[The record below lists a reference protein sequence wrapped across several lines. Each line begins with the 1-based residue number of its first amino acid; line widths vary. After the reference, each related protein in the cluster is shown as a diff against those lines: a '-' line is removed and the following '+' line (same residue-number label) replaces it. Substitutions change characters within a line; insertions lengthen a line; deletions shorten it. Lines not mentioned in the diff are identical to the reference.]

1 MAEQGAGAAPGP
13 VPATAMQEALWWVH
27 QRARDRSVYHLT
39 WRLGVDDPLDE
50 AALAVA
56 WQAMVDRHEALR
68 TSVVRQGDAVT
79 LVVTPRVAVGLHRLE
94 VDDPGDADPGTLLRL
109 VAEEVHVAP
118 VDPAAAPLARITLV
132 RVGDRHEVLLTVHH
146 MVLDGWAVQ
155 LLVGELSEAYA
166 AVREGRAV
174 SFPADPVPFSTYAR
188 EQAAARA
195 DGRWDKSLAYWC
207 DALAGAAS
215 AVLEPDLPG
224 GVISGAPG
232 AILRYGFSAE
242 AGAGITALA
251 KATFATPFAI
261 ILAAAQLVLARA
273 GAGSDV
279 AVGVVTA
286 NRMTTRDQALLGYTA
301 NLCVARARVAEADT
315 VAAVVGAARDGMWQ
329 MLTHQAVPYPVVF
342 GALPEQTRAALG
354 DPAPLLLSYL
364 GPIGTDLRIGAVPA
378 TLLPSPNRAA
388 RADVAMSVWE
398 ADGGYLAEVEY
409 HTGRY
414 RESSV
419 LALLHDLDAVLA
431 DGGAEPQR
439 TVGSFEVATRAR
451 AGRAAPT
458 AADRDPAA
466 GPLPESADWRQV
478 VAAWTDV
485 LGAPPVGPDVD
496 FFAAGGNSLSALRLV
511 DALAAD
517 GRPAVDVVRWLGEPT
532 PQRLTGLLG
541 GSGSEPVPAESTLV
555 RLRDGSGPH
564 LHLVHGAGG
573 SPQDYQDL
581 LAELPEHW
589 RVTAS
594 RDSAQLPTVP
604 ELARRYRA
612 DLDAAGLVPDL
623 LGGWS
628 FGGQVAYQMAA
639 DQVGRRSALVLLDS
653 APPIGYELPADDV
666 RQRFDTFTENVHR
679 ALGLEPDAPR
689 PRVTGGA
696 EPGGFDERLAVG
708 ALAACLAAVRQPVP
722 TALLAHRWHSYERH
736 LRASAGY
743 VHDGPVDTPALV
755 IGADL
760 LDAQLA
766 QWAARVGAARSHR
779 IGTDHFGVLH
789 SAAVAQVAAA
799 VIDFARVA
807 AARG

>member
-1 MAEQGAGAAPGP
+1 MVEQHAGAAPGP
-13 VPATAMQEALWWVH
+13 VPATGMQEALWWVH

-39 WRLGVDDPLDE
+39 WRLAVDEPLDE

-68 TSVVRQGDAVT
+68 TSVVRQADAVT
-79 LVVTPRVAVGLHRLE
+79 LVVAPRIVVGLHRVE
-94 VDDPGDADPGTLLRL
+94 VDDPGPADPGTLLRL
-109 VAEEVHVAP
+109 VAEEVHAGP
-118 VDPAAAPLARITLV
+118 MDPEAAPLARITLV

-146 MVLDGWAVQ
+146 VVLDGWAVQ

-166 AVREGRAV
+166 ATREGRAV

-195 DGRWDKSLAYWC
+195 DGRWDKSLAYWR
-207 DALAGAAS
+207 DALAGATS

-224 GVISGAPG
+224 EVASGAPG

-242 AGAGITALA
+242 AGAGIAALA
-251 KATFATPFAI
+251 KATFATPFAV
-261 ILAAAQLVLARA
+261 ILGAAQIVLARA
-273 GAGSDV
+273 GAGPDV

-286 NRMTTRDQALLGYTA
+286 NRMTARDQALLGYTA
-301 NLCVARARVAEADT
+301 NLCVARATVDGADT
-315 VAAVVGAARDGMWQ
+315 VAGVVGAARDGMWQ

-342 GALPEQTRAALG
+342 GALPEATRSALG

-364 GPIGTDLRIGAVPA
+364 GPIGTDLRLGPVPA

-388 RADVAMSVWE
+388 RADLAMSVWE
-398 ADGGYLAEVEY
+398 ADGGYLAEIEY

-419 LALLHDLDAVLA
+419 LALLHDLDEVLA

-439 TVGSFEVATRAR
+439 TVGSFDVATRAR
-451 AGRAAPT
+451 AGRAAPAT
-458 AADRDPAA
+458 VDRDRAT
-466 GPLPESADWRQV
+466 GPLPESADWQHV

-485 LGAPPVGPDVD
+485 LGGPPADADVD

-532 PQRLTGLLG
+532 PRRLADLLG
-541 GSGSEPVPAESTLV
+541 NGSQPVAAESTLV
-555 RLRDGSGPH
+555 ELRAGPGPH

-594 RDSAQLPTVP
+594 RDSAELPTVAA
-604 ELARRYRA
+604 LAQRYRA

-639 DQVGRRSALVLLDS
+639 DQVGRRSALVVLDS
-653 APPIGYELPADDV
+653 APPVGYELPADEV
-666 RQRFDTFTENVHR
+666 RDRFDTFTENIHR
-679 ALGLEPDAPR
+679 ALDLEPDAPR
-689 PRVTGGA
+689 PRVTGGP
-696 EPGGFDERLAVG
+696 EPAGFDERLALG
-708 ALAACLAAVRQPVP
+708 ALAASLAAVQQPVP
-722 TALLAHRWHSYERH
+722 TALLAHRWRSYERH
-736 LRASAGY
+736 VRASAEY

-766 QWAARVGAARSHR
+766 QWTARVGAARSQR

-789 SAAVAQVAAA
+789 SAAVTQVAAA

>member
-1 MAEQGAGAAPGP
+1 MAEQGIGASPEP
-13 VPATAMQEALWWVH
+13 IPATPMQEALWWVH
-27 QRARDRSVYHLT
+27 QRARNRSVYHLT
-39 WRLGVDDPLDE
+39 WRLAVDEPLDE

-56 WQAMVDRHEALR
+56 WQAMIDRHEVLR
-68 TSVVRQGDAVT
+68 TSLVRQADAVT
-79 LVVTPRVAVGLHRLE
+79 LVVAPRIVVGLLRVE
-94 VDDPGDADPGTLLRL
+94 VDNLGDADPGTLLRL
-109 VAEEVHVAP
+109 VAEEVHAAP
-118 VDPAAAPLARITLV
+118 VEPEAAPLARIILV
-132 RVGDRHEVLLTVHH
+132 RVGERHEVLLTVHH

-155 LLVGELSEAYA
+155 LLVGDLSEAYA
-166 AVREGRAV
+166 AVREGRPV
-174 SFPADPVPFSTYAR
+174 NLPADPVPFSTYAR

-224 GVISGAPG
+224 EVASGAPG

-242 AGAGITALA
+242 AAAGIAALA
-251 KATFATPFAI
+251 RTTFATPFAI
-261 ILAAAQLVLARA
+261 ILAAAQLVLSRG
-273 GAGSDV
+273 GAGPDV

-286 NRMTTRDQALLGYTA
+286 NRMTARDQALLGYTA
-301 NLCVARARVAEADT
+301 NLCVARARITEADT

-329 MLTHQAVPYPVVF
+329 LLTHQAVPYPVVF
-342 GALPEQTRAALG
+342 GALPEHTRAALG

-364 GPIGTDLRIGAVPA
+364 GPIGTDLRLGPVAA

-398 ADGGYLAEVEY
+398 ADGGYLAEIEY
-409 HTGRY
+409 HTGRF

-439 TVGSFEVATRAR
+439 TVGSFDVTTRAR
-451 AGRAAPT
+451 TGRAAP
-458 AADRDPAA
+458 AAVEPDPAA
-466 GPLPESADWRQV
+466 WPLTESADWRHV

-485 LGAPPVGPDVD
+485 LGGPPAGPDVD

-511 DALAAD
+511 DGLAD
-517 GRPAVDVVRWLGEPT
+517 GRPALDVVRWLNEST
-532 PQRLTGLLG
+532 PRRLVDLLG
-541 GSGSEPVPAESTLV
+541 GGSQQAAAESTLV
-555 RLRDGSGPH
+555 RLRDGPGTH

-573 SPQDYQDL
+573 TPQDYQNL
-581 LAELPEHW
+581 LAALPEHW

-612 DLDAAGLVPDL
+612 DLDVAGLVPDL
-623 LGGWS
+623 IGGWS
-628 FGGQVAYQMAA
+628 FGGQVAYQMVA
-639 DQVGRRSALVLLDS
+639 DQVGRRAPLVLLDS
-653 APPIGYELPADDV
+653 SPPVGYELPADAV
-666 RQRFDTFTENVHR
+666 RQRFDTFIENIHR
-679 ALGLEPDAPR
+679 SLDLDSGAPR
-689 PRVTGGA
+689 PRVTGVA
-696 EPGGFDERLAVG
+696 EPAGFDERLAVG
-708 ALAACLAAVRQPVP
+708 AFAACLAALRQPVP

-743 VHDGPVDTPALV
+743 VNDGPVDTPALV

-779 IGTDHFGVLH
+779 IETDHFGVLH

-799 VIDFARVA
+799 VIDFARVVTA
-807 AARG
+807 QR

>member
-1 MAEQGAGAAPGP
+1 VAEQGAGGP

-39 WRLGVDDPLDE
+39 WRLGVDEPLDE
-50 AALAVA
+50 TALAVA

-68 TSVVRQGDAVT
+68 TSVVRQVDTVT
-79 LVVTPRVAVGLHRLE
+79 LVVAPRVAVGLHRLE
-94 VDDPGDADPGTLLRL
+94 VDEPGEADPGTLLRL
-109 VAEEVHVAP
+109 LAEEVHAAP
-118 VDPAAAPLARITLV
+118 VDPEVPPLARITLV
-132 RVGDRHEVLLTVHH
+132 RVGDRHEVLVTVHH

-155 LLVGELSEAYA
+155 LLLGELSEAYA

-174 SFPADPVPFSTYAR
+174 TFPADPVPFSTYAR
-188 EQAAARA
+188 EQAAAHA
-195 DGRWDKSLAYWC
+195 GGRWDKSLAYWC
-207 DALAGAAS
+207 DALAGAVS
-215 AVLEPDLPG
+215 AVLEPDQPG
-224 GVISGAPG
+224 EAASGAPG

-242 AGAGITALA
+242 AGDGIATLA
-251 KATFATPFAI
+251 KAAFATPFAVV
-261 ILAAAQLVLARA
+261 LAAAQLVLARA
-273 GAGSDV
+273 GAGPDV

-286 NRMTTRDQALLGYTA
+286 NRMTVRDQSLLGYTA
-301 NLCVARARVAEADT
+301 NLCVARARVAGTDT
-315 VAAVVGAARDGMWQ
+315 VAAVVGAARDGIWQ

-364 GPIGTDLRIGAVPA
+364 GPIGADLWIGPVPA

-388 RADVAMSVWE
+388 RADMAMSVWE

-431 DGGAEPQR
+431 DGGADPQR
-439 TVGSFEVATRAR
+439 TVGSFEVTTRAR
-451 AGRAAPT
+451 TRADRAAPAT
-458 AADRDPAA
+458 VDHGPAA
-466 GPLPESADWRQV
+466 GPLPESAQWRHI

-485 LGAPPVGPDVD
+485 LGAPPAGPDVD
-496 FFAAGGNSLSALRLV
+496 FFAAGGNSLTALRLV

-532 PQRLTGLLG
+532 PRRLADLLG
-541 GSGSEPVPAESTLV
+541 GGPEPGAAESTLV

-604 ELARRYRA
+604 GLARRYRA

-653 APPIGYELPADDV
+653 APPVGYELPAEGV
-666 RQRFDTFTENVHR
+666 RQRFDTFTENTHR
-679 ALGLEPDAPR
+679 ALGLEADAPR
-689 PRVTGGA
+689 PRTTGYA
-696 EPGGFDERLAVG
+696 NPAGFDDRLAIG

-722 TALLAHRWHSYERH
+722 AALLAHRWQSYERH

-760 LDAQLA
+760 LDAQHD
-766 QWAARVGAARSHR
+766 QWAARVTAARFHR
-779 IGTDHFGVLH
+779 ISTDHFGVLH
-789 SAAVAQVAAA
+789 SAAVAQVAAT
-799 VIDFARVA
+799 VIDFERVVA
-807 AARG
+807 TRG

>member
-1 MAEQGAGAAPGP
+1 
-13 VPATAMQEALWWVH
+13 MQEALWWVH

-39 WRLGVDDPLDE
+39 WRLGVDEPLDE
-50 AALAVA
+50 AALAAA

-68 TSVVRQGDAVT
+68 TSVVREADAVT
-79 LVVTPRVAVGLHRLE
+79 LVVASRVVVGLHRLE

-109 VAEEVHVAP
+109 VAEEVHAAP
-118 VDPAAAPLARITLV
+118 VDPEAAPLARITLV
-132 RVGDRHEVLLTVHH
+132 RVDDRHEVLLTVHH
-146 MVLDGWAVQ
+146 IVLDGWAVQ
-155 LLVGELSEAYA
+155 LLVSELSEAYA
-166 AVREGRAV
+166 AVREGRVV

-215 AVLEPDLPG
+215 AVLEPDQPG
-224 GVISGAPG
+224 VVASGAPG

-242 AGAGITALA
+242 AGAGIAALA
-251 KATFATPFAI
+251 RVTFATPFAI
-261 ILAAAQLVLARA
+261 VLAAAQLVLARA
-273 GAGSDV
+273 GAGPDV

-286 NRMTTRDQALLGYTA
+286 NRMTARDQALLGYTA

-342 GALPEQTRAALG
+342 GALPQQTRAALG

-364 GPIGTDLRIGAVPA
+364 GPIGTDLRIGPVPA
-378 TLLPSPNRAA
+378 TLLSSPNRAA

-398 ADGGYLAEVEY
+398 ADGGYLAEIEY

-431 DGGAEPQR
+431 EGGAEPQR
-439 TVGSFEVATRAR
+439 TVGSFDVATRAR
-451 AGRAAPT
+451 AGREAPAT
-458 AADRDPAA
+458 DDRDPAV
-466 GPLPESADWRQV
+466 GPLPESAEWRHV
-478 VAAWTDV
+478 AAAWTDV
-485 LGAPPVGPDVD
+485 LGAPPAGPDVD

-517 GRPAVDVVRWLGEPT
+517 GRPTVDVVRWLGEPT
-532 PQRLTGLLG
+532 PQRLVDLLG
-541 GSGSEPVPAESTLV
+541 GESEPVSAESTLV

-589 RVTAS
+589 LVTAS

-612 DLDAAGLVPDL
+612 DLDAASLVPDL

-653 APPIGYELPADDV
+653 APPVGYELPADGV
-666 RQRFDTFTENVHR
+666 RQRFETFTENAYR
-679 ALGLEPDAPR
+679 ALGLEPDTPR
-689 PRVTGGA
+689 PRVTVAA
-696 EPGGFDERLAVG
+696 EPAGFDERLAIG
-708 ALAACLAAVRQPVP
+708 ALAACLAAVGQPVP

-743 VHDGPVDTPALV
+743 VHDDPVDTPALV
-755 IGADL
+755 ISADL
-760 LDAQLA
+760 LDAQLD
-766 QWAARVGAARSHR
+766 QWTARVGTAQSHR
-779 IGTDHFGVLH
+779 IHTDHFGVLH
-789 SAAVAQVAAA
+789 SAAVAQVAAT
-799 VIDFARVA
+799 VIDFARVVA
-807 AARG
+807 TRG